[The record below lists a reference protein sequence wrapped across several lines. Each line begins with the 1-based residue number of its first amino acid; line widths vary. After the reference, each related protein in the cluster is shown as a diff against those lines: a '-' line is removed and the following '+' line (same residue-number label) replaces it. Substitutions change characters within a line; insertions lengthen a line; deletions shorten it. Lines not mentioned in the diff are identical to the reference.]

1 MYRISF
7 AGRTSAGCGRG
18 RRQDCGLVGI
28 PCRTGYP
35 QRHPAGA
42 ELSAGGNESFSDA
55 VSLWTEPYR
64 PLLDAAHREEL
75 YWKDLNFYD
84 HEFSDE
90 LGNLLTDP
98 EGSTW
103 SLAFPNFPQLLL

>member
-1 MYRISF
+1 MGRDKNDVKGNPMISSGLYLLKHKDLDV
-7 AGRTSAGCGRG
+7 AMVQIDRASGRTSAGCGRG

-55 VSLWTEPYR
+55 VSLWTEPYG
-64 PLLDAAHREEL
+64 PLLDAAHRGRTVLERP
-75 YWKDLNFYD
+75 
-84 HEFSDE
+84 EF
-90 LGNLLTDP
+90 L
-98 EGSTW
+98 
-103 SLAFPNFPQLLL
+103 